1 MSSGPADPRYAIVV
15 AGSDRRRLDELRS
28 ALLDLTAGELE
39 VHLAYSAADARA
51 MITEL
56 VESGVRIPLVFVED
70 ELPDDTGTAFV
81 IELQDHSV
89 LESSRKVLLTKRP
102 SLRNV
107 DIALRHGALHGMLT
121 DPWTHDGLELQVR
134 SHLARWF
141 IDNDAG
147 MVERFS
153 ELVSE
158 SALARAE
165 ESSEQYRH
173 IENLEQSGQ
182 LHHFLLDE
190 PDTHGS
196 LHDAMVQAIDRA
208 LGHPPRLVL
217 AAGAVM
223 IEEGEDVGG
232 VYVILDGV
240 VKLTHQSE
248 VGEIVVHDQSFGS
261 IVGLLSL
268 AKRRRAFLTCR
279 AATQVR
285 AIPLT
290 LHQLGLAFEREP
302 ALAALLTRMLV
313 DSLADRLRDSGELQ
327 IQIAVLKARV
337 ETERDQLAAAL
348 EELASTQARLV
359 ESARMATLG
368 ELSAGIAHELN
379 NPVAA
384 VSRSAEQLGDDITG
398 LVDDLVDDELRGA
411 YERGRSGADARS
423 TSEHRRLRRA
433 LTESLGDRRLA
444 ERLLAAGID
453 DPASA
458 RAFLDRTSDVRVD
471 QEIDRLARLQRVG
484 RAVRNVETAS
494 GRIASLVSSL
504 RAYVRGAPSENGR
517 DAPVDLVQVAE
528 DTLALLAHRLT
539 DIEIERRYRGHPMV
553 TGDPGELQQV
563 VTNLVANAVEAM
575 EGRGRLTVDVYAT
588 DDHSTDDIAVLTI
601 GDDGPGIPPG
611 SNERLFEPK
620 FTTKDGRVSFGLG
633 LGLSISRQ
641 LVERH
646 GGTISVES
654 EPGSTEFTVRLPLL
668 GATTIETAT
677 AHAETAQIETAK
689 ESKHA

>member
-1 MSSGPADPRYAIVV
+1 M
-15 AGSDRRRLDELRS
+15 
-28 ALLDLTAGELE
+28 
-39 VHLAYSAADARA
+39 
-51 MITEL
+51 
-56 VESGVRIPLVFVED
+56 
-70 ELPDDTGTAFV
+70 
-81 IELQDHSV
+81 
-89 LESSRKVLLTKRP
+89 
-102 SLRNV
+102 
-107 DIALRHGALHGMLT
+107 
-121 DPWTHDGLELQVR
+121 
-134 SHLARWF
+134 
-141 IDNDAG
+141 
-147 MVERFS
+147 
-153 ELVSE
+153 
-158 SALARAE
+158 
-165 ESSEQYRH
+165 
-173 IENLEQSGQ
+173 
-182 LHHFLLDE
+182 
-190 PDTHGS
+190 
-196 LHDAMVQAIDRA
+196 
-208 LGHPPRLVL
+208 
-217 AAGAVM
+217 
-223 IEEGEDVGG
+223 
-232 VYVILDGV
+232 
-240 VKLTHQSE
+240 
-248 VGEIVVHDQSFGS
+248 
-261 IVGLLSL
+261 
-268 AKRRRAFLTCR
+268 
-279 AATQVR
+279 
-285 AIPLT
+285 
-290 LHQLGLAFEREP
+290 
-302 ALAALLTRMLV
+302 
-313 DSLADRLRDSGELQ
+313 
-327 IQIAVLKARV
+327 LKARV

-504 RAYVRGAPSENGR
+504 RAYVRGAPSEHGR

-553 TGDPGELQQV
+553 TGDTGELQQV

-588 DDHSTDDIAVLTI
+588 DDDSTDDHSTDDQAVLTI

-668 GATTIETAT
+668 GATTVETAT
-677 AHAETAQIETAK
+677 AHSETAQIETAK

>member
-1 MSSGPADPRYAIVV
+1 MSIEPAGPRYAIVV
-15 AGSDRRRLDELRS
+15 VGSDRHRLDELRS

-39 VHLAYSAADARA
+39 VHVTFSAGDART
-51 MITEL
+51 MIGEL
-56 VESGVRIPLVFVED
+56 VDSGVKIPLVFVED
-70 ELPDDTGTAFV
+70 DLPDDTGTAFAV
-81 IELQDHSV
+81 ELQEHS
-89 LESSRKVLLTKRP
+89 LLGSSRKVLLTKRP
-102 SLRNV
+102 SLRNLEL
-107 DIALRHGALHGMLT
+107 ALRHGALHGMLT
-121 DPWTHDGLELQVR
+121 EPWTHDGLERQVR

-153 ELVSE
+153 DLVSE
-158 SALARAE
+158 TALARAE

-173 IENLEQSGQ
+173 IDKSEQSVS

-190 PDTHGS
+190 PDTDGS
-196 LHDAMVQAIDRA
+196 LHDAMVQTIDRA

-232 VYVILDGV
+232 VYVILDGT
-240 VKLTHQSE
+240 VKLTHRSE

-290 LHQLGLAFEREP
+290 MHQLGLAFEREP
-302 ALAALLTRMLV
+302 GLAALLTRMLV

-384 VSRSAEQLGDDITG
+384 VSRSADQLGEDVNG
-398 LVDDLVDDELRGA
+398 LVDDLVDSRWTLTVT
-411 YERGRSGADARS
+411 GRL
-423 TSEHRRLRRA
+423 LRRA
-433 LTESLGDRRLA
+433 G
-444 ERLLAAGID
+444 
-453 DPASA
+453 ASA
-458 RAFLDRTSDVRVD
+458 VLPFA
-471 QEIDRLARLQRVG
+471 LAQ
-484 RAVRNVETAS
+484 AA
-494 GRIASLVSSL
+494 
-504 RAYVRGAPSENGR
+504 
-517 DAPVDLVQVAE
+517 
-528 DTLALLAHRLT
+528 
-539 DIEIERRYRGHPMV
+539 
-553 TGDPGELQQV
+553 
-563 VTNLVANAVEAM
+563 
-575 EGRGRLTVDVYAT
+575 
-588 DDHSTDDIAVLTI
+588 
-601 GDDGPGIPPG
+601 
-611 SNERLFEPK
+611 
-620 FTTKDGRVSFGLG
+620 
-633 LGLSISRQ
+633 
-641 LVERH
+641 
-646 GGTISVES
+646 
-654 EPGSTEFTVRLPLL
+654 
-668 GATTIETAT
+668 
-677 AHAETAQIETAK
+677 
-689 ESKHA
+689 